1 MEPTCTRRERS
12 SNARCSDERSRPPL
26 PKSHRQWT
34 GRKTDS
40 AARSG
45 REPNRTVRTCLA
57 FLNDRH
63 RNWGHPFGMATSGD
77 VDVVL
82 VYAPAAEQRY
92 VPRILNTVW
101 IEPDD
106 VVRRAHRG
114 APLRRLVACTIQAMC
129 RCDMSDPGVNRDAVP
144 AG

>member
-1 MEPTCTRRERS
+1 MEPTCTRREGA
-12 SNARCSDERSRPPL
+12 SNARCRDERSRPPL

-34 GRKTDS
+34 GRTTDS

-45 REPNRTVRTCLA
+45 REPNRTVRTFLA

-63 RNWGHPFGMATSGD
+63 RHSGHPFGMGTAGD

-114 APLRRLVACTIQAMC
+114 APLRRLVASTIQEIVEWEMA
-129 RCDMSDPGVNRDAVP
+129 DPARN
-144 AG
+144 